1 MIIVSDS
8 GPIISF
14 ARAGYLKLLGQLFQ
28 EIIIPEAVYEEIAI
42 IGIGR
47 AGAKEVISGEWI
59 KTKRTKNRLK
69 VKQLPAMLGL
79 GEREAIILA
88 QELNATLLIDDRKAR
103 EVAEEN
109 GINCFGSLRV
119 LKEAKDRKLIDAI
132 KPVGDE
138 LIVTGL
144 RIDSSLYQ
152 RFLQEVG
159 ES

>member
-109 GINCFGSLRV
+109 GINCFGSLRI

-159 ES
+159 E

>member
-1 MIIVSDS
+1 MIIASDS

-88 QELNATLLIDDRKAR
+88 QELNAVLLIDDRKAR

-109 GINCFGSLRV
+109 GISCFGSLRV

-159 ES
+159 E

>member
-28 EIIIPEAVYEEIAI
+28 EIIIPEAVHEEIAI

-119 LKEAKDRKLIDAI
+119 LKEVKDRKLIDAI

-159 ES
+159 E

>member
-79 GEREAIILA
+79 GEREAMILA

-159 ES
+159 E

>member
-119 LKEAKDRKLIDAI
+119 LKEAKDKKLIGTI
-132 KPVGDE
+132 KSVGDKLRE
-138 LIVTGL
+138 KGL
-144 RIDSSLYQ
+144 RIDTSLYQ

-159 ES
+159 E

>member
-1 MIIVSDS
+1 MIMVSDS

-159 ES
+159 E

>member
-28 EIIIPEAVYEEIAI
+28 EIIIPEAVHEEIAI

-159 ES
+159 E

>member
-14 ARAGYLKLLGQLFQ
+14 ARAGHLKLLRHLFQ

-42 IGIGR
+42 IGSGR

-59 KTKRTKNRLK
+59 KKRKIENRLRI
-69 VKQLPAMLGL
+69 KQLPAILGL

-88 QELNATLLIDDRKAR
+88 QELNAALLIDDRKAR
-103 EVAEEN
+103 EVAKEN
-109 GINCFGSLRV
+109 GVSCFGSLRV
-119 LKEAKDRKLIDAI
+119 LKEAKDKKIIGAI

-138 LIVTGL
+138 LREKGL
-144 RIDSSLYQ
+144 RIDTSLYQ

-159 ES
+159 E

>member
-159 ES
+159 E

>member
-1 MIIVSDS
+1 MIMVSDS

-14 ARAGYLKLLGQLFQ
+14 ARAVYLKLLRQLFQ

-79 GEREAIILA
+79 GEREAMILA

-159 ES
+159 E